1 MKTSATTFYTLAVTY
16 WHWPI
21 GVLIGITA
29 IFIGSQFSP
38 MLALAAAIGI
48 CGALVLLRYPELGL
62 LITVSIIP
70 IERFGRFTDDDT
82 EFTISL
88 MRIIGVVTLGVLV
101 LHNLTRKK
109 QFIFDRTL
117 LLYGGYAFLALLSI
131 TYTTDTL
138 GTVRASSSIIA
149 NLMFFFVLI
158 NLTTHKKLVFQS
170 LLIWL
175 AVSVAIGIYSTYDWH
190 LGSGKDVSLF
200 MTGDADPGKG
210 VQTTENRW
218 STIWVDNAEWENL
231 GGLSLRRTMGSTSH
245 SAVYGIN
252 LIMTLPFFLFLLRYS
267 KNRLMTLMFWGSLAI
282 ISYNILLTNTRATI
296 LLAAGVAGLCVLKG
310 LHRITLTQ
318 VTLGM
323 IAFIGLLI
331 ILPEDI
337 FNRILDVSNYTFEK
351 SASLQIRLEYVYA
364 GIRAFL
370 DNWLFGLGVSNENI
384 IPDYIPSWSNV
395 PDKTTAHNIYLQ
407 TLMELGI
414 LGFAC
419 LFGFAALLLRY
430 CSVAAKNFRAHPEMQ
445 QEYWFM
451 VSTQITMIA
460 VLIYGL
466 QVDVFH
472 FPLKGWWMLAGFTVV
487 MYHHSRRLK
496 ARDTN
501 EHSLNGQISMEME

>member
-1 MKTSATTFYTLAVTY
+1 MKTSEANFHPITTAFWY
-16 WHWPI
+16 WPVA
-21 GVLIGITA
+21 VLIGIA
-29 IFIGSQFSP
+29 IAYIGAQFSP
-38 MLALAAAIGI
+38 MLALAAGIGV
-48 CGALVLLRYPELGL
+48 CGGMILLRYPELGL
-62 LITVSIIP
+62 LITVAIIP
-70 IERFGRFTDDDT
+70 IERFGRFTDDNT

-88 MRIIGVVTLGVLV
+88 MRIIGIATLGVLV
-101 LHNLTRKK
+101 IHKLTRKK
-109 QFIFDRTL
+109 QFTIDKTL
-117 LLYGGYAFLALLSI
+117 FLYGAYAFLAILSV

-138 GTVRASSSIIA
+138 GTVRAASSIIA
-149 NLMFFFVLI
+149 NLMFLFVLI

-175 AVSVAIGIYSTYDWH
+175 AVSVAIAVYSTYDWH
-190 LGSGKDVSLF
+190 LGSGQDAALF
-200 MTGDADPGKG
+200 MSGDDDPGKG

-218 STIWVDNAEWENL
+218 STIWVDKAELETL

-267 KNRLMTLMFWGSLAI
+267 KNRLTSMILWGSLAVI
-282 ISYNILLTNTRATI
+282 CYNILLTNTRATI
-296 LLAAGVAGLCVLKG
+296 LLAMGVAGLCVFKG
-310 LHRITLTQ
+310 LHR
-318 VTLGM
+318 VTLGQVGLGLVGC
-323 IAFIGLLI
+323 IALI
-331 ILPEDI
+331 LVLPEDI
-337 FNRILDVSNYTFEK
+337 FNRILDISNYSFEN
-351 SASLQIRLEYVYA
+351 SASLQIRLEYIYA
-364 GIRAFL
+364 GTNAFL

-384 IPDYIPSWSNV
+384 IPDYINSWSNA
-395 PDKTTAHNIYLQ
+395 PEKTTAHNIYLQ

-430 CSVAAKNFRAHPEMQ
+430 SIVAARNFRAHPDMQ

-472 FPLKGWWMLAGFTVV
+472 FPLKGWWMLAGFTIL
-487 MYHHSRRLK
+487 MYHYSKRLK
-496 ARDTN
+496 TPSTDAFSFN
-501 EHSLNGQISMEME
+501 EQTKRELE